1 MKKVVKYILWLPFA
15 VSISSFA
22 LYFVYAI
29 RIKFKNLTVTE
40 SMQNSLKLYLIIG
53 LISLFVG
60 LFVVFIKKTILLFK
74 MDDSENVR
82 EKNVKEKKIKEQK
95 VSNKVISISK
105 NEQEQTINKN
115 ELILKILNP
124 VFKDNKITGTLDT
137 TNQDVIVY
145 LDKEEKVEVKHKEIV
160 FQLLKEI
167 IELNTPSKIE
177 EEIKLNLPNNITDVT
192 KIYLSEAT
200 PGKGNLTF
208 EEGVLDEDKKTK
220 IELTVAVA
228 LVKEQKMD
236 LILQKLTELGV
247 SKIIPVSMERSIV
260 KLDKERFNKKKVRW
274 ESICKEAS
282 EQSKRTNIP
291 IIEDIKSIKDLTKE
305 DADLKL
311 VASTKEKEKLLNYY
325 LQSIEDCAKIIM
337 VIGSEG
343 GISDKEEDILV
354 SNGYNRVS
362 FGNLI
367 FRVET
372 ATIYV
377 ASIINYISSRS

>member
-1 MKKVVKYILWLPFA
+1 MQRYFIKNKDMLLEESDIRHIKKVMRMNINDKIEVVYNNKLHICEITSLDPFN
-15 VSISSFA
+15 I
-22 LYFVYAI
+22 
-29 RIKFKNLTVTE
+29 
-40 SMQNSLKLYLIIG
+40 
-53 LISLFVG
+53 
-60 LFVVFIKKTILLFK
+60 
-74 MDDSENVR
+74 
-82 EKNVKEKKIKEQK
+82 
-95 VSNKVISISK
+95 KVI
-105 NEQEQTINKN
+105 
-115 ELILKILNP
+115 
-124 VFKDNKITGTLDT
+124 
-137 TNQDVIVY
+137 
-145 LDKEEKVEVKHKEIV
+145 EE
-160 FQLLKEI
+160 
-167 IELNTPSKIE
+167 
-177 EEIKLNLPNNITDVT
+177 
-192 KIYLSEAT
+192 
-200 PGKGNLTF
+200 
-208 EEGVLDEDKKTK
+208 LDEDKKTK

-247 SKIIPVSMERSIV
+247 SRIIPVSMERSIV

-337 VIGSEG
+337 VIGPEG

-377 ASIINYISSRS
+377 ASIINYISRRS

>member
-1 MKKVVKYILWLPFA
+1 MQRYFAKENTNNKLIL
-15 VSISSFA
+15 SDTDIHH
-22 LYFVYAI
+22 I
-29 RIKFKNLTVTE
+29 
-40 SMQNSLKLYLIIG
+40 
-53 LISLFVG
+53 
-60 LFVVFIKKTILLFK
+60 
-74 MDDSENVR
+74 
-82 EKNVKEKKIKEQK
+82 KNVMRMNIGDYIEVVYNNKLHICEITSLEPF
-95 VSNKVISISK
+95 NIKVI
-105 NEQEQTINKN
+105 
-115 ELILKILNP
+115 
-124 VFKDNKITGTLDT
+124 
-137 TNQDVIVY
+137 
-145 LDKEEKVEVKHKEIV
+145 EK
-160 FQLLKEI
+160 
-167 IELNTPSKIE
+167 
-177 EEIKLNLPNNITDVT
+177 
-192 KIYLSEAT
+192 
-200 PGKGNLTF
+200 
-208 EEGVLDEDKKTK
+208 LDEDKKTK

-247 SKIIPVSMERSIV
+247 SRIIPVSMERSIV

-291 IIEDIKSIKDLTKE
+291 IIEDVKSIKDLTKE

-337 VIGSEG
+337 VIGPEG

>member
-1 MKKVVKYILWLPFA
+1 MQRYFIKNKDMLLEESDIRHIKKVMRMSINDKIEVVYNNKLHICEITSLEPFN
-15 VSISSFA
+15 I
-22 LYFVYAI
+22 
-29 RIKFKNLTVTE
+29 
-40 SMQNSLKLYLIIG
+40 
-53 LISLFVG
+53 
-60 LFVVFIKKTILLFK
+60 
-74 MDDSENVR
+74 
-82 EKNVKEKKIKEQK
+82 
-95 VSNKVISISK
+95 KVI
-105 NEQEQTINKN
+105 
-115 ELILKILNP
+115 
-124 VFKDNKITGTLDT
+124 
-137 TNQDVIVY
+137 
-145 LDKEEKVEVKHKEIV
+145 EE
-160 FQLLKEI
+160 
-167 IELNTPSKIE
+167 
-177 EEIKLNLPNNITDVT
+177 
-192 KIYLSEAT
+192 
-200 PGKGNLTF
+200 
-208 EEGVLDEDKKTK
+208 LDEDKKTK

-247 SKIIPVSMERSIV
+247 SRIIPVSMERSIV
-260 KLDKERFNKKKVRW
+260 KLDKERFNKKKLRW

-291 IIEDIKSIKDLTKE
+291 TIEDIKSIKDLTKE

-337 VIGSEG
+337 VIGPEG

>member
-1 MKKVVKYILWLPFA
+1 MQRYFIKNKDMLLEESDIRHIKKVMRMNINDKIEVVYNNKLHICEITSLEPFN
-15 VSISSFA
+15 I
-22 LYFVYAI
+22 
-29 RIKFKNLTVTE
+29 
-40 SMQNSLKLYLIIG
+40 
-53 LISLFVG
+53 
-60 LFVVFIKKTILLFK
+60 
-74 MDDSENVR
+74 
-82 EKNVKEKKIKEQK
+82 
-95 VSNKVISISK
+95 KVI
-105 NEQEQTINKN
+105 
-115 ELILKILNP
+115 
-124 VFKDNKITGTLDT
+124 
-137 TNQDVIVY
+137 
-145 LDKEEKVEVKHKEIV
+145 EK
-160 FQLLKEI
+160 
-167 IELNTPSKIE
+167 
-177 EEIKLNLPNNITDVT
+177 
-192 KIYLSEAT
+192 
-200 PGKGNLTF
+200 
-208 EEGVLDEDKKTK
+208 LDEDKKTK

-291 IIEDIKSIKDLTKE
+291 IIEDIKSIKDLIKE

-337 VIGSEG
+337 VIGPEG

-377 ASIINYISSRS
+377 ASIINYIQ

>member
-1 MKKVVKYILWLPFA
+1 MQRYFIKNKDMLLEESDIRHIKKVMRMNINDKIEVVYNNKLHICEITSLEPFN
-15 VSISSFA
+15 I
-22 LYFVYAI
+22 
-29 RIKFKNLTVTE
+29 
-40 SMQNSLKLYLIIG
+40 
-53 LISLFVG
+53 
-60 LFVVFIKKTILLFK
+60 
-74 MDDSENVR
+74 
-82 EKNVKEKKIKEQK
+82 
-95 VSNKVISISK
+95 KVI
-105 NEQEQTINKN
+105 
-115 ELILKILNP
+115 
-124 VFKDNKITGTLDT
+124 
-137 TNQDVIVY
+137 
-145 LDKEEKVEVKHKEIV
+145 EK
-160 FQLLKEI
+160 
-167 IELNTPSKIE
+167 
-177 EEIKLNLPNNITDVT
+177 
-192 KIYLSEAT
+192 
-200 PGKGNLTF
+200 
-208 EEGVLDEDKKTK
+208 LDEDKKAK

-247 SKIIPVSMERSIV
+247 SRIIPVSMERSIV

-305 DADLKL
+305 GADLKL

-337 VIGSEG
+337 VIGPEG

>member
-1 MKKVVKYILWLPFA
+1 MNINDKIEVVYNNKLHICEITSLEPFN
-15 VSISSFA
+15 I
-22 LYFVYAI
+22 
-29 RIKFKNLTVTE
+29 
-40 SMQNSLKLYLIIG
+40 
-53 LISLFVG
+53 
-60 LFVVFIKKTILLFK
+60 
-74 MDDSENVR
+74 
-82 EKNVKEKKIKEQK
+82 
-95 VSNKVISISK
+95 KVI
-105 NEQEQTINKN
+105 
-115 ELILKILNP
+115 
-124 VFKDNKITGTLDT
+124 
-137 TNQDVIVY
+137 
-145 LDKEEKVEVKHKEIV
+145 EK
-160 FQLLKEI
+160 
-167 IELNTPSKIE
+167 
-177 EEIKLNLPNNITDVT
+177 
-192 KIYLSEAT
+192 
-200 PGKGNLTF
+200 
-208 EEGVLDEDKKTK
+208 LDEDKKTK

-247 SKIIPVSMERSIV
+247 SRIIPVSMERSIV

-325 LQSIEDCAKIIM
+325 LQSIDDCAKIIM
-337 VIGSEG
+337 VIGPEG

>member
-1 MKKVVKYILWLPFA
+1 MQRYFIKNKDMLLEGTDIRHIKKVM
-15 VSISSFA
+15 
-22 LYFVYAI
+22 
-29 RIKFKNLTVTE
+29 RMN
-40 SMQNSLKLYLIIG
+40 
-53 LISLFVG
+53 
-60 LFVVFIKKTILLFK
+60 
-74 MDDSENVR
+74 
-82 EKNVKEKKIKEQK
+82 
-95 VSNKVISISK
+95 
-105 NEQEQTINKN
+105 IN
-115 ELILKILNP
+115 
-124 VFKDNKITGTLDT
+124 D
-137 TNQDVIVY
+137 
-145 LDKEEKVEVKHKEIV
+145 
-160 FQLLKEI
+160 
-167 IELNTPSKIE
+167 KIE
-177 EEIKLNLPNNITDVT
+177 VVYNNKLHICEITSLEPFNIRVIEE
-192 KIYLSEAT
+192 
-200 PGKGNLTF
+200 
-208 EEGVLDEDKKTK
+208 LDEDKKTK

-247 SKIIPVSMERSIV
+247 SRIIPVSMERSIV

-337 VIGSEG
+337 VIGPEG

-377 ASIINYISSRS
+377 ATIINYISSRS

>member
-1 MKKVVKYILWLPFA
+1 MQRYFIKNKDMLLEESDIRHIKKVMRMNINDKIEV
-15 VSISSFA
+15 
-22 LYFVYAI
+22 VYNNKLHI
-29 RIKFKNLTVTE
+29 CEIT
-40 SMQNSLKLYLIIG
+40 SLKPFNI
-53 LISLFVG
+53 
-60 LFVVFIKKTILLFK
+60 
-74 MDDSENVR
+74 
-82 EKNVKEKKIKEQK
+82 
-95 VSNKVISISK
+95 KVI
-105 NEQEQTINKN
+105 
-115 ELILKILNP
+115 
-124 VFKDNKITGTLDT
+124 
-137 TNQDVIVY
+137 
-145 LDKEEKVEVKHKEIV
+145 EK
-160 FQLLKEI
+160 
-167 IELNTPSKIE
+167 
-177 EEIKLNLPNNITDVT
+177 
-192 KIYLSEAT
+192 
-200 PGKGNLTF
+200 
-208 EEGVLDEDKKTK
+208 LDEDKKTK

-247 SKIIPVSMERSIV
+247 SRIIPVSMERSIV

-337 VIGSEG
+337 VIGPEG

>member
-1 MKKVVKYILWLPFA
+1 MQRYFIKNKDMSLEESDIRHIKKVMRMNINDRIEVVYNNKLHICEITSLEPFN
-15 VSISSFA
+15 I
-22 LYFVYAI
+22 
-29 RIKFKNLTVTE
+29 
-40 SMQNSLKLYLIIG
+40 
-53 LISLFVG
+53 
-60 LFVVFIKKTILLFK
+60 
-74 MDDSENVR
+74 
-82 EKNVKEKKIKEQK
+82 
-95 VSNKVISISK
+95 KVI
-105 NEQEQTINKN
+105 
-115 ELILKILNP
+115 
-124 VFKDNKITGTLDT
+124 
-137 TNQDVIVY
+137 
-145 LDKEEKVEVKHKEIV
+145 
-160 FQLLKEI
+160 
-167 IELNTPSKIE
+167 
-177 EEIKLNLPNNITDVT
+177 EEI
-192 KIYLSEAT
+192 
-200 PGKGNLTF
+200 
-208 EEGVLDEDKKTK
+208 DEDKKTR

-247 SKIIPVSMERSIV
+247 SRIIPVSMERSIV

-291 IIEDIKSIKDLTKE
+291 IIEDIKSINDLTKE

-325 LQSIEDCAKIIM
+325 LQSIEGCAKIIM
-337 VIGSEG
+337 VIGPEG
-343 GISDKEEDILV
+343 GISDREEDILV

-377 ASIINYISSRS
+377 ASIINYIQ

>member
-1 MKKVVKYILWLPFA
+1 MQRYFIKNKDMLLEESDIRHIKKVMRMNINDKIEVVYNNKLHICEITSLEPFN
-15 VSISSFA
+15 I
-22 LYFVYAI
+22 
-29 RIKFKNLTVTE
+29 
-40 SMQNSLKLYLIIG
+40 
-53 LISLFVG
+53 
-60 LFVVFIKKTILLFK
+60 
-74 MDDSENVR
+74 
-82 EKNVKEKKIKEQK
+82 
-95 VSNKVISISK
+95 KVI
-105 NEQEQTINKN
+105 
-115 ELILKILNP
+115 
-124 VFKDNKITGTLDT
+124 
-137 TNQDVIVY
+137 
-145 LDKEEKVEVKHKEIV
+145 EE
-160 FQLLKEI
+160 
-167 IELNTPSKIE
+167 
-177 EEIKLNLPNNITDVT
+177 
-192 KIYLSEAT
+192 
-200 PGKGNLTF
+200 
-208 EEGVLDEDKKTK
+208 LDEDKKTK

-247 SKIIPVSMERSIV
+247 SRIIPVSMERSIV

-337 VIGSEG
+337 VIGPEG

-354 SNGYNRVS
+354 SNGFNRVS

>member
-1 MKKVVKYILWLPFA
+1 MQRYFIKNKDMLLEESDIRHIKKVMRMNINDKIEVVYNNKLHICEITSLDPFN
-15 VSISSFA
+15 I
-22 LYFVYAI
+22 
-29 RIKFKNLTVTE
+29 
-40 SMQNSLKLYLIIG
+40 
-53 LISLFVG
+53 
-60 LFVVFIKKTILLFK
+60 
-74 MDDSENVR
+74 
-82 EKNVKEKKIKEQK
+82 
-95 VSNKVISISK
+95 KVI
-105 NEQEQTINKN
+105 
-115 ELILKILNP
+115 
-124 VFKDNKITGTLDT
+124 
-137 TNQDVIVY
+137 
-145 LDKEEKVEVKHKEIV
+145 EE
-160 FQLLKEI
+160 
-167 IELNTPSKIE
+167 
-177 EEIKLNLPNNITDVT
+177 
-192 KIYLSEAT
+192 
-200 PGKGNLTF
+200 
-208 EEGVLDEDKKTK
+208 LDEDKKTK

-247 SKIIPVSMERSIV
+247 SRIIPVSMERSVV

-337 VIGSEG
+337 VIGPEG

>member
-1 MKKVVKYILWLPFA
+1 MQRYFIKNKDMLLEESDIRHIKKVMRMNINDKIEVIYNNKLHICEITSLEPFN
-15 VSISSFA
+15 I
-22 LYFVYAI
+22 
-29 RIKFKNLTVTE
+29 
-40 SMQNSLKLYLIIG
+40 
-53 LISLFVG
+53 
-60 LFVVFIKKTILLFK
+60 
-74 MDDSENVR
+74 
-82 EKNVKEKKIKEQK
+82 
-95 VSNKVISISK
+95 KVI
-105 NEQEQTINKN
+105 
-115 ELILKILNP
+115 
-124 VFKDNKITGTLDT
+124 
-137 TNQDVIVY
+137 
-145 LDKEEKVEVKHKEIV
+145 EK
-160 FQLLKEI
+160 
-167 IELNTPSKIE
+167 
-177 EEIKLNLPNNITDVT
+177 
-192 KIYLSEAT
+192 
-200 PGKGNLTF
+200 
-208 EEGVLDEDKKTK
+208 LDEDKKTK

-247 SKIIPVSMERSIV
+247 SRIIPVSMERSIV

-291 IIEDIKSIKDLTKE
+291 IIEDVKSIKDLTKE

-337 VIGSEG
+337 VIGPEG

-354 SNGYNRVS
+354 SNGYNRAS

>member
-1 MKKVVKYILWLPFA
+1 MQRYFIKNKDMLLEESDIRHIKKVMRMNINDKIEVIYNNKLHICEITSLEPFN
-15 VSISSFA
+15 I
-22 LYFVYAI
+22 
-29 RIKFKNLTVTE
+29 
-40 SMQNSLKLYLIIG
+40 
-53 LISLFVG
+53 
-60 LFVVFIKKTILLFK
+60 
-74 MDDSENVR
+74 
-82 EKNVKEKKIKEQK
+82 
-95 VSNKVISISK
+95 KVI
-105 NEQEQTINKN
+105 
-115 ELILKILNP
+115 
-124 VFKDNKITGTLDT
+124 
-137 TNQDVIVY
+137 
-145 LDKEEKVEVKHKEIV
+145 EE
-160 FQLLKEI
+160 
-167 IELNTPSKIE
+167 
-177 EEIKLNLPNNITDVT
+177 
-192 KIYLSEAT
+192 
-200 PGKGNLTF
+200 
-208 EEGVLDEDKKTK
+208 LDEDKKTK

-247 SKIIPVSMERSIV
+247 SRIIPVSMERSIV

-325 LQSIEDCAKIIM
+325 LQSIENCAKIIM
-337 VIGSEG
+337 VIGPEG

>member
-1 MKKVVKYILWLPFA
+1 MQRYFIKNKDMSLEESDIRHIKKVMRMNINDKIEVVYNNKLHICEITSLEPFN
-15 VSISSFA
+15 
-22 LYFVYAI
+22 
-29 RIKFKNLTVTE
+29 IKVIEELDEN
-40 SMQNSLKLYLIIG
+40 
-53 LISLFVG
+53 
-60 LFVVFIKKTILLFK
+60 KKT
-74 MDDSENVR
+74 R
-82 EKNVKEKKIKEQK
+82 
-95 VSNKVISISK
+95 
-105 NEQEQTINKN
+105 
-115 ELILKILNP
+115 
-124 VFKDNKITGTLDT
+124 
-137 TNQDVIVY
+137 
-145 LDKEEKVEVKHKEIV
+145 
-160 FQLLKEI
+160 
-167 IELNTPSKIE
+167 
-177 EEIKLNLPNNITDVT
+177 
-192 KIYLSEAT
+192 
-200 PGKGNLTF
+200 
-208 EEGVLDEDKKTK
+208 

-247 SKIIPVSMERSIV
+247 SRIIPVSMERSIV

-325 LQSIEDCAKIIM
+325 LQSIEGCAKIIM
-337 VIGSEG
+337 VIGPEG
-343 GISDKEEDILV
+343 GISDREEDILV

-377 ASIINYISSRS
+377 ASIINYIQ

>member
-1 MKKVVKYILWLPFA
+1 MQRYFIKNKDMLLEESDIKHIKKVMRMNINDKIEVVYNNKLHICEITSLEPFN
-15 VSISSFA
+15 I
-22 LYFVYAI
+22 
-29 RIKFKNLTVTE
+29 
-40 SMQNSLKLYLIIG
+40 
-53 LISLFVG
+53 
-60 LFVVFIKKTILLFK
+60 
-74 MDDSENVR
+74 
-82 EKNVKEKKIKEQK
+82 
-95 VSNKVISISK
+95 KVI
-105 NEQEQTINKN
+105 
-115 ELILKILNP
+115 
-124 VFKDNKITGTLDT
+124 
-137 TNQDVIVY
+137 
-145 LDKEEKVEVKHKEIV
+145 EE
-160 FQLLKEI
+160 
-167 IELNTPSKIE
+167 
-177 EEIKLNLPNNITDVT
+177 
-192 KIYLSEAT
+192 
-200 PGKGNLTF
+200 
-208 EEGVLDEDKKTK
+208 LDEDKKTK

-247 SKIIPVSMERSIV
+247 SRIIPVSMERSIV

-337 VIGSEG
+337 VIGPEG

>member
-1 MKKVVKYILWLPFA
+1 MQRYFIKNKDMLLEETDIRHIKKVMRMNINDKIEVVYNNKLHICEITSLEPFN
-15 VSISSFA
+15 
-22 LYFVYAI
+22 
-29 RIKFKNLTVTE
+29 IKVIEELDEN
-40 SMQNSLKLYLIIG
+40 
-53 LISLFVG
+53 
-60 LFVVFIKKTILLFK
+60 KKT
-74 MDDSENVR
+74 R
-82 EKNVKEKKIKEQK
+82 
-95 VSNKVISISK
+95 
-105 NEQEQTINKN
+105 
-115 ELILKILNP
+115 
-124 VFKDNKITGTLDT
+124 
-137 TNQDVIVY
+137 
-145 LDKEEKVEVKHKEIV
+145 
-160 FQLLKEI
+160 
-167 IELNTPSKIE
+167 
-177 EEIKLNLPNNITDVT
+177 
-192 KIYLSEAT
+192 
-200 PGKGNLTF
+200 
-208 EEGVLDEDKKTK
+208 

-247 SKIIPVSMERSIV
+247 SRIIPVSMERSIV

-337 VIGSEG
+337 VIGPEG

>member
-1 MKKVVKYILWLPFA
+1 MQRYFIKNKDMLLEESDIRHIKKVMRMNINDKIEVVYNNKLHICEITSLEPFN
-15 VSISSFA
+15 I
-22 LYFVYAI
+22 
-29 RIKFKNLTVTE
+29 
-40 SMQNSLKLYLIIG
+40 
-53 LISLFVG
+53 
-60 LFVVFIKKTILLFK
+60 
-74 MDDSENVR
+74 
-82 EKNVKEKKIKEQK
+82 
-95 VSNKVISISK
+95 KVI
-105 NEQEQTINKN
+105 
-115 ELILKILNP
+115 
-124 VFKDNKITGTLDT
+124 
-137 TNQDVIVY
+137 
-145 LDKEEKVEVKHKEIV
+145 EK
-160 FQLLKEI
+160 
-167 IELNTPSKIE
+167 
-177 EEIKLNLPNNITDVT
+177 
-192 KIYLSEAT
+192 
-200 PGKGNLTF
+200 
-208 EEGVLDEDKKTK
+208 LDEDKKTK
-220 IELTVAVA
+220 IELIVAVA

-247 SKIIPVSMERSIV
+247 SRIIPVSMERSIV

-337 VIGSEG
+337 VIGPEG

>member
-1 MKKVVKYILWLPFA
+1 MLLEESDIRHIKKVMRMNINDKIEVVYNNKLHICEITSLEPFN
-15 VSISSFA
+15 I
-22 LYFVYAI
+22 
-29 RIKFKNLTVTE
+29 
-40 SMQNSLKLYLIIG
+40 
-53 LISLFVG
+53 
-60 LFVVFIKKTILLFK
+60 
-74 MDDSENVR
+74 
-82 EKNVKEKKIKEQK
+82 
-95 VSNKVISISK
+95 KVI
-105 NEQEQTINKN
+105 
-115 ELILKILNP
+115 
-124 VFKDNKITGTLDT
+124 
-137 TNQDVIVY
+137 
-145 LDKEEKVEVKHKEIV
+145 EK
-160 FQLLKEI
+160 
-167 IELNTPSKIE
+167 
-177 EEIKLNLPNNITDVT
+177 
-192 KIYLSEAT
+192 
-200 PGKGNLTF
+200 
-208 EEGVLDEDKKTK
+208 LDEDKKTK

-247 SKIIPVSMERSIV
+247 SRIIPVSMERSIV

-305 DADLKL
+305 DSDLKL

-337 VIGSEG
+337 VIGPEG

>member
-1 MKKVVKYILWLPFA
+1 MQRYFIKNKDMLLEESDIRHIKKVMRMNINDKIEVVYNNKLHICEITSLDPFN
-15 VSISSFA
+15 I
-22 LYFVYAI
+22 
-29 RIKFKNLTVTE
+29 
-40 SMQNSLKLYLIIG
+40 
-53 LISLFVG
+53 
-60 LFVVFIKKTILLFK
+60 
-74 MDDSENVR
+74 
-82 EKNVKEKKIKEQK
+82 
-95 VSNKVISISK
+95 KVI
-105 NEQEQTINKN
+105 
-115 ELILKILNP
+115 
-124 VFKDNKITGTLDT
+124 
-137 TNQDVIVY
+137 
-145 LDKEEKVEVKHKEIV
+145 EE
-160 FQLLKEI
+160 
-167 IELNTPSKIE
+167 
-177 EEIKLNLPNNITDVT
+177 
-192 KIYLSEAT
+192 
-200 PGKGNLTF
+200 
-208 EEGVLDEDKKTK
+208 LDEDKKTK

-247 SKIIPVSMERSIV
+247 SRIIPVSMECSIV

-337 VIGSEG
+337 VIGPEG

>member
-1 MKKVVKYILWLPFA
+1 MQRYFIKNKDMLLEESDIRHIKKVMRMNINDKIEVVYNNKLQICEITSLEPFN
-15 VSISSFA
+15 I
-22 LYFVYAI
+22 
-29 RIKFKNLTVTE
+29 
-40 SMQNSLKLYLIIG
+40 
-53 LISLFVG
+53 
-60 LFVVFIKKTILLFK
+60 
-74 MDDSENVR
+74 
-82 EKNVKEKKIKEQK
+82 
-95 VSNKVISISK
+95 KVI
-105 NEQEQTINKN
+105 
-115 ELILKILNP
+115 
-124 VFKDNKITGTLDT
+124 
-137 TNQDVIVY
+137 
-145 LDKEEKVEVKHKEIV
+145 EK
-160 FQLLKEI
+160 
-167 IELNTPSKIE
+167 
-177 EEIKLNLPNNITDVT
+177 
-192 KIYLSEAT
+192 
-200 PGKGNLTF
+200 
-208 EEGVLDEDKKTK
+208 LDEDKKTK

-247 SKIIPVSMERSIV
+247 SRIIPVSMERSIV

-337 VIGSEG
+337 VIGPEG

>member
-1 MKKVVKYILWLPFA
+1 MQRYFIKNKDMLLEESDIKHIKKVMRMNINDKIEV
-15 VSISSFA
+15 
-22 LYFVYAI
+22 VY
-29 RIKFKNLTVTE
+29 N
-40 SMQNSLKLYLIIG
+40 N
-53 LISLFVG
+53 
-60 LFVVFIKKTILLFK
+60 ILLICELTSLEPF
-74 MDDSENVR
+74 N
-82 EKNVKEKKIKEQK
+82 I
-95 VSNKVISISK
+95 KVI
-105 NEQEQTINKN
+105 
-115 ELILKILNP
+115 
-124 VFKDNKITGTLDT
+124 
-137 TNQDVIVY
+137 
-145 LDKEEKVEVKHKEIV
+145 EK
-160 FQLLKEI
+160 
-167 IELNTPSKIE
+167 
-177 EEIKLNLPNNITDVT
+177 
-192 KIYLSEAT
+192 
-200 PGKGNLTF
+200 
-208 EEGVLDEDKKTK
+208 LDEDKKTK

-247 SKIIPVSMERSIV
+247 SRIIPVSMERSIV

-337 VIGSEG
+337 VIGPEG

-354 SNGYNRVS
+354 SNGFNRVS

>member
-1 MKKVVKYILWLPFA
+1 MQRYFIKNKDMLLEESDIRHIKKVMRMNINDKIEVVYNNKLHICEITSLEPFN
-15 VSISSFA
+15 I
-22 LYFVYAI
+22 
-29 RIKFKNLTVTE
+29 
-40 SMQNSLKLYLIIG
+40 
-53 LISLFVG
+53 
-60 LFVVFIKKTILLFK
+60 
-74 MDDSENVR
+74 
-82 EKNVKEKKIKEQK
+82 
-95 VSNKVISISK
+95 KVI
-105 NEQEQTINKN
+105 
-115 ELILKILNP
+115 
-124 VFKDNKITGTLDT
+124 
-137 TNQDVIVY
+137 
-145 LDKEEKVEVKHKEIV
+145 EK
-160 FQLLKEI
+160 
-167 IELNTPSKIE
+167 
-177 EEIKLNLPNNITDVT
+177 
-192 KIYLSEAT
+192 
-200 PGKGNLTF
+200 
-208 EEGVLDEDKKTK
+208 LDEDKKTK

-228 LVKEQKMD
+228 LVIEQKMD

-247 SKIIPVSMERSIV
+247 SRIIPVSMERSIV

-337 VIGSEG
+337 VIGPEG

>member
-1 MKKVVKYILWLPFA
+1 MQRYFIKNKDMLLEESDIRHIKKVMRMNINDKIEVVYNNKLHICEITSLEPFN
-15 VSISSFA
+15 I
-22 LYFVYAI
+22 
-29 RIKFKNLTVTE
+29 
-40 SMQNSLKLYLIIG
+40 
-53 LISLFVG
+53 
-60 LFVVFIKKTILLFK
+60 
-74 MDDSENVR
+74 
-82 EKNVKEKKIKEQK
+82 
-95 VSNKVISISK
+95 KVI
-105 NEQEQTINKN
+105 
-115 ELILKILNP
+115 
-124 VFKDNKITGTLDT
+124 
-137 TNQDVIVY
+137 
-145 LDKEEKVEVKHKEIV
+145 EK
-160 FQLLKEI
+160 
-167 IELNTPSKIE
+167 
-177 EEIKLNLPNNITDVT
+177 
-192 KIYLSEAT
+192 
-200 PGKGNLTF
+200 
-208 EEGVLDEDKKTK
+208 LDEDKKTK

-247 SKIIPVSMERSIV
+247 SRIIPVSMERCIV

-337 VIGSEG
+337 VIGPEG

>member
-1 MKKVVKYILWLPFA
+1 MQRYFIKNKDMLLEESDIRHIKKVMRMNINDKIEVVYNNKLHICEITSLEPFN
-15 VSISSFA
+15 I
-22 LYFVYAI
+22 
-29 RIKFKNLTVTE
+29 
-40 SMQNSLKLYLIIG
+40 
-53 LISLFVG
+53 
-60 LFVVFIKKTILLFK
+60 
-74 MDDSENVR
+74 
-82 EKNVKEKKIKEQK
+82 
-95 VSNKVISISK
+95 KVI
-105 NEQEQTINKN
+105 
-115 ELILKILNP
+115 
-124 VFKDNKITGTLDT
+124 
-137 TNQDVIVY
+137 
-145 LDKEEKVEVKHKEIV
+145 EK
-160 FQLLKEI
+160 
-167 IELNTPSKIE
+167 
-177 EEIKLNLPNNITDVT
+177 
-192 KIYLSEAT
+192 
-200 PGKGNLTF
+200 
-208 EEGVLDEDKKTK
+208 LDEDKKTK
-220 IELTVAVA
+220 IELTVAVD

-247 SKIIPVSMERSIV
+247 SRIIPVSMERSIV

-337 VIGSEG
+337 VIGPEG

>member
-1 MKKVVKYILWLPFA
+1 MQRYFIKNKDMLLEESDIRHIKKVMRMNINDKIEVVYNNKLHICEITSLEPFN
-15 VSISSFA
+15 I
-22 LYFVYAI
+22 
-29 RIKFKNLTVTE
+29 
-40 SMQNSLKLYLIIG
+40 
-53 LISLFVG
+53 
-60 LFVVFIKKTILLFK
+60 
-74 MDDSENVR
+74 
-82 EKNVKEKKIKEQK
+82 
-95 VSNKVISISK
+95 KVI
-105 NEQEQTINKN
+105 
-115 ELILKILNP
+115 
-124 VFKDNKITGTLDT
+124 
-137 TNQDVIVY
+137 
-145 LDKEEKVEVKHKEIV
+145 EK
-160 FQLLKEI
+160 
-167 IELNTPSKIE
+167 
-177 EEIKLNLPNNITDVT
+177 
-192 KIYLSEAT
+192 
-200 PGKGNLTF
+200 
-208 EEGVLDEDKKTK
+208 LDEDKKTK

-247 SKIIPVSMERSIV
+247 SRIIPVSMERSIV

-337 VIGSEG
+337 VIGPEG

-377 ASIINYISSRS
+377 AYIINYISSRS

>member
-1 MKKVVKYILWLPFA
+1 MQRYFIKNKDMLLEGTDIRHIKKVM
-15 VSISSFA
+15 
-22 LYFVYAI
+22 
-29 RIKFKNLTVTE
+29 RMN
-40 SMQNSLKLYLIIG
+40 
-53 LISLFVG
+53 
-60 LFVVFIKKTILLFK
+60 
-74 MDDSENVR
+74 
-82 EKNVKEKKIKEQK
+82 
-95 VSNKVISISK
+95 
-105 NEQEQTINKN
+105 IN
-115 ELILKILNP
+115 
-124 VFKDNKITGTLDT
+124 D
-137 TNQDVIVY
+137 
-145 LDKEEKVEVKHKEIV
+145 
-160 FQLLKEI
+160 
-167 IELNTPSKIE
+167 KIE
-177 EEIKLNLPNNITDVT
+177 VVYNNKLHICEITSLEPFNIRVIEE
-192 KIYLSEAT
+192 
-200 PGKGNLTF
+200 
-208 EEGVLDEDKKTK
+208 LDEDKKTK

-247 SKIIPVSMERSIV
+247 SRIIPVSMERSIV

-337 VIGSEG
+337 VIGPEG